1 MKDIEFRLNKIAEH
15 QEELLTT
22 SFRKSTLLLILTQ
35 AEGLVRQIKQELG
48 HHKPEPSFKP
58 IDAETLQKYKLKGRE
73 PLVKNTLEDFQ
84 PIECC
89 GKTFYTKQAL
99 SGHYNSKKHRG
110 ERTFST

>member
-48 HHKPEPSFKP
+48 HHKTETVLKP
-58 IDAETLQKYKLKGRE
+58 LEAKNLQKYQFKARE
-73 PLVKNTLEDFQ
+73 PLVKNVLEEFQ
-84 PIECC
+84 PITCC
-89 GKTFYTKQAL
+89 GKTFYTKQAY